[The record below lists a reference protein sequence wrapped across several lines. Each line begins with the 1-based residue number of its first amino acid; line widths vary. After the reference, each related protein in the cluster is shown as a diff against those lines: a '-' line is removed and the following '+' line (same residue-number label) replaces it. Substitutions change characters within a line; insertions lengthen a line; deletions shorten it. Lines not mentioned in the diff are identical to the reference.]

1 LTTQGLATA
10 SEGPTGTSVERPRTV
25 EVMGPTITECR
36 IWPQRIS
43 GQDHHGSGLVEMGQP
58 HVSRRGNGVSPPGML
73 VVESYPVGVIRQVTP
88 IDAELGVGNV
98 LI

>member
-1 LTTQGLATA
+1 
-10 SEGPTGTSVERPRTV
+10 
-25 EVMGPTITECR
+25 
-36 IWPQRIS
+36 
-43 GQDHHGSGLVEMGQP
+43 
-58 HVSRRGNGVSPPGML
+58 ML